1 MMTFEEIER
10 KTKFEDIKKAN
21 ETIVTTDI
29 KGKEYAEV
37 NQRIKAFRMVYP
49 TGTIE
54 TELIQNENGV
64 CIFRANVY
72 DEDTLLATGTA
83 YEKENST
90 FINKT
95 SYIENCE
102 TSAVG
107 RALGMAGFGID
118 TSVASAEEV
127 QNAINN
133 QATIETEEE
142 AKALKITFG
151 KYNGETIGTI
161 YEEGNTKYLEWLFDN
176 TKDENVKKAISIL
189 TGLEEATPEETKEIV
204 KDMPI
209 QETQKQQLKDK
220 FKDNLDELQ
229 LQIANLGKLKLSQL
243 TYSEAKKILEG

>member
-1 MMTFEEIER
+1 MNI
-10 KTKFEDIKKAN
+10 KYEDIVKAN
-21 ETIVTTDI
+21 ETIKTTDI
-29 KGKEYAEV
+29 KGKDYAEV

-54 TELIQNENGV
+54 TKMISNQDGV
-64 CIFRANVY
+64 VIFEARVY
-72 DEDTLLATGTA
+72 GEPTQSKNITVDGVTMVDVWSKGQLLGTGTA

-133 QATIETEEE
+133 QEVQ
-142 AKALKITFG
+142 KASEK
-151 KYNGETIGTI
+151 
-161 YEEGNTKYLEWLFDN
+161 
-176 TKDENVKKAISIL
+176 
-189 TGLEEATPEETKEIV
+189 
-204 KDMPI
+204 
-209 QETQKQQLKDK
+209 QLKYIDTLGIDIVAMCEYYGIKDK
-220 FKDNLDELQ
+220 SELTMEQ
-229 LQIANLGKLKLSQL
+229 A
-243 TYSEAKKILEG
+243 SEIIKKKGNK